1 METITYNLQNDDYY
15 NDIASFTD
23 EILDK
28 SHQYLD
34 SFIFEYNEYF
44 KDINPDK
51 QLIESIFESLML
63 GVFWHRY
70 GSRSLNLENEPQK
83 LLVKLSHLRQSAP
96 ELKED
101 IDEVK
106 GYLSTM
112 FLLDK
117 SSTIPGPN
125 LENINKLLRWLEASG
140 EYIQE
145 LKPLYV
151 LRDFLAT
158 KTYEEIEDILS
169 GIFSFSKYFCD
180 NAKKTLGK
188 YTSHVDTFINQ
199 NITCHINQED
209 IIFCSR
215 TEIEYHL
222 NMFGAEIMNRIFKA
236 DFEKRPRKAVLLPGC
251 MKNPKG
257 ERCIASEERL
267 GECCK
272 MCNNNCPVCE
282 ITKKG
287 LKDNFEVYI
296 ISHESSAF
304 SNATEK
310 DNEELGVVGVACV
323 LNLIAGGWKA
333 RSIGMPA
340 QCVILNYV
348 GCSNHWT
355 DNPFSTSI
363 NYLELEKIL
372 S

>member
-15 NDIASFTD
+15 NDIVVFTN
-23 EILDK
+23 EVLDK

-34 SFIFEYNEYF
+34 SFIFQYNEYF

-70 GSRSLNLENEPQK
+70 GSRCLNLANEPQK
-83 LLVKLSHLRQSAP
+83 LLTKLASLRQTAP

-112 FLLDK
+112 FLFDK
-117 SSTIPGPN
+117 TSDSGEAN
-125 LENINKLLRWLEASG
+125 LENIGKLLRWLEASG
-140 EYIQE
+140 EYVQE
-145 LKPLYV
+145 LKPLY
-151 LRDFLAT
+151 LLKDFLST
-158 KTYEEIEDILS
+158 KDYEETEEILANILS
-169 GIFSFSKYFCD
+169 FSNYFCD
-180 NAKKTLGK
+180 FAKKSLGK
-188 YTSHVDTFINQ
+188 YTSHVDNFINQ
-199 NITCHINQED
+199 YITCHINQED

-222 NMFGAEIMNRIFKA
+222 NMFGAEIMNRVFKA
-236 DFEKRPRKAVLLPGC
+236 DFEKRDRKAVLLPGC

-257 ERCIASEERL
+257 QRCLASEERL
-267 GECCK
+267 GEVCK
-272 MCNNNCPVCE
+272 LCNNNCPVCE

-287 LKDNFEVYI
+287 LKNNFEVYI
-296 ISHESSAF
+296 VSHESSAF
-304 SNATEK
+304 SKA
-310 DNEELGVVGVACV
+310 NEDDKENLGIVGVACV

-333 RSIGMPA
+333 RSLGMPA